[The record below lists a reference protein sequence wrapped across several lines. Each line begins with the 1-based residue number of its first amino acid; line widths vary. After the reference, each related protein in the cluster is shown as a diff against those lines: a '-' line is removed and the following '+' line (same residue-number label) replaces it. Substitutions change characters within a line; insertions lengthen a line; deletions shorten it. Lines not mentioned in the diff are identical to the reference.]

1 MHIGKRLFP
10 YPVLNNNKLYSQ
22 FKEGSFTLSYSEYV
36 TDEKFVLDNVVCEL
50 TSDYLLKLITE
61 GKAQIVCI
69 VECAGT
75 MFRKPYT
82 LAPNT
87 SNKILISLADLNGKY
102 SVSAYLVAKES
113 FEYNSADFHEDYAG
127 YVFQVEKNDILAIDD
142 GFVNKISF
150 DEDEDTKKSSIFVVI
165 KDKSITNETMQFDYD
180 QDKITINLPEKQWN
194 IYDKMKRISQ
204 FQDMYFSI
212 MAVPAL
218 GYSLSC
224 LQNDGSSDS
233 IDSLRIEY
241 KWFSAFAEAY
251 KKMYDKELDD
261 EDFFVKHM
269 NVYTKAQVV
278 LNSPVTKA
286 MDGLFALTMGLGGTE
301 DED

>member
-22 FKEGSFTLSYSEYV
+22 FKEGTFTLTYSEYV
-36 TDEKFVLDNVVCEL
+36 TDEKFVLDDVLCEL
-50 TSDYLLKLITE
+50 KSEYLLKLISE
-61 GKAQIVCI
+61 GKAQVVCI
-69 VECAGT
+69 VECANT
-75 MFRKPYT
+75 MLRKPYV
-82 LAPNT
+82 LEPNT
-87 SNKILISLADLNGKY
+87 KNKILIPLADLNGKY
-102 SVSAYLVAKES
+102 SVSAYIVAKEN
-113 FEYNSADFHEDYAG
+113 FEYCSSDFYSDYDG
-127 YVFQVEKNDILAIDD
+127 YVFQIEKNDILAIDD
-142 GFVNKISF
+142 GFINTISF

-204 FQDMYFSI
+204 FQNMYFSI

-218 GYSLSC
+218 GYALSR
-224 LQNDGSSDS
+224 LQSSESDS

-241 KWFSAFAEAY
+241 RWFSAFADAY
-251 KKMYDKELDD
+251 KKIYNKDLDD
-261 EDFFVKHM
+261 EDFFVKKI
-269 NVYTKAQVV
+269 NVYTEAQVV

-301 DED
+301 DGD

>member
-22 FKEGSFTLSYSEYV
+22 FKDGTFTLTYSEYV
-36 TDEKFVLDNVVCEL
+36 TDEKFVLDDVLCEL
-50 TSDYLLKLITE
+50 KSDYLLKLIEE
-61 GKAQIVCI
+61 GKAQIVCV

-75 MFRKPYT
+75 MFRRPYNIQ
-82 LAPNT
+82 PNT
-87 SNKILISLADLNGKY
+87 KNKILIPLSDLNGKY
-102 SVSAYLVAKES
+102 SVSAYIVAKEN
-113 FEYNSADFHEDYAG
+113 FEYNSSDFFDDYEG
-127 YVFQVEKNDILAIDD
+127 YTFQIEKNDIIAIDD
-142 GFVNKISF
+142 GFVNTISF
-150 DEDEDTKKSSIFVVI
+150 NEDEDTKKSSIFVVI
-165 KDKSITNETMQFDYD
+165 KDKTITDETMQFDYD

-194 IYDKMKRISQ
+194 IYDKMKRISK

-218 GYSLSC
+218 GYCLSR
-224 LQNDGSSDS
+224 LQGDGSTDS

-241 KWFSAFAEAY
+241 KWFSAFADAY
-251 KKMYDKELDD
+251 KRIHNKDLDD

-269 NVYTKAQVV
+269 NVYTEAQLV

-286 MDGLFALTMGLGGTE
+286 MDGLFALTMGLGGT
-301 DED
+301 DDGD